1 LEVGSTKVERECEL
15 AEAAGKVF
23 LELLGVRLESA
34 RRLFKAL
41 GLGLFAEVARVGTDG
56 LLPGQAGV
64 ELESDQAAGGSGQE
78 ERADRRRKL
87 CVMKGFHKLQATL
100 TDS

>member
-1 LEVGSTKVERECEL
+1 MEVGSTKVERDSEL

-23 LELLGVRLESA
+23 LELLDVRLESA

-64 ELESDQAAGGSGQE
+64 ELESDQTAAGSGQE
-78 ERADRRRKL
+78 ERADRRRKH

-100 TDS
+100 IDS